1 MPEYNTHR
9 FIQSFCRGLLTASL
23 AVALT
28 GCFQNIAGTSGVS
41 KKTSQSNFN
50 DSGGGGTI
58 DGAFNGT
65 EILASTALGGIVG
78 SYASSDSTLTTPKY
92 GVMINL
98 RIPLVNAIG
107 EDVLTD
113 LLNRVDTEAAVQN
126 ISVTLLVPQF
136 GFKMAFKFSKV
147 AFGNQKK
154 LRNAM
159 SVRPDLAGVDLSTG
173 YLPDTAPVLQQASGY
188 VFTYGGIGSDGSI
201 LARLTILYRDSLNG
215 ATGFLPNISNTSWGV
230 GFPDN
235 SSPQANATF
244 TPLTSNLGK
253 IFNSLYTSPK
263 DGSWAGDADFKDV
276 GVNPSKYMLAIHK
289 DSAGAISQAWII
301 NPIVAAPKGVL
312 LCSALRND
320 LEYRVPDLDSG
331 TSPTYYYVGD
341 KAACDCHTTETEAG
355 VITNVSSIFDPCALP
370 SVDGSGNPV
379 LNTRGNTATNK
390 SAFLNQAIS
399 QRIPTPASGSFAP
412 KTATYGGIVITS
424 PL

>member
-1 MPEYNTHR
+1 MLEYNTHR
-9 FIQSFCRGLLTASL
+9 FIQILSKGLLTASL
-23 AVALT
+23 CVALT
-28 GCFQNIAGTSGVS
+28 GCFQNISGSSGVS

-50 DSGGGGTI
+50 DSGGGSI
-58 DGAFNGT
+58 NGAFNGT

-78 SYASSDSTLTTPKY
+78 SYASSDSTLIGPKY

-113 LLNRVDTEAAVQN
+113 LLNRVDTESAVQN
-126 ISVTLLVPQF
+126 IAVTLLVPQF
-136 GFKMAFKFSKV
+136 GFKMAFKFSKI
-147 AFGNQKK
+147 AYGNQKQ

-159 SVRPDLAGVDLSTG
+159 SVRPDLTGVDVSTG
-173 YLPDTAPVLQQASGY
+173 YLPDTAPVLQQSSGY
-188 VFTYGGIGSDGSI
+188 VFTYGGIGNEGSI

-244 TPLTSNLGK
+244 IPLTSSLGK
-253 IFNSLYTSPK
+253 IFNNLYTSPT
-263 DGSWAGDADFKDV
+263 DGSWAGDPDFKDV
-276 GVNPSKYMLAIHK
+276 GVNSSKYMLAIHK
-289 DSAGAISQAWII
+289 DSGGAISQAWII

-320 LEYRVPDLDSG
+320 LEYRVPDPASG
-331 TSPTYYYVGD
+331 TTPTYYIVGD
-341 KAACDCHTTETEAG
+341 KAACSCFTTETEAG
-355 VITNVSSIFDPCALP
+355 VPTIINGIFDPCADP

-379 LNTRGNTATNK
+379 LNTRSNTATNK
-390 SAFLNQAIS
+390 IDFLNQAIS

-412 KTATYGGIVITS
+412 KTVTYGGVTITS